1 MNRPRIHVAQPWL
14 AGNEKKYVNECLDS
28 GWIAAGRFVGEF
40 EKAFADFCGVK
51 HAICCANGTS
61 ALHAALMA
69 LGVGPGDEVL
79 VPTLTYVSTA
89 NAVHYCGATPVFVDS
104 EPFTMNIDPA
114 RVEAKITPRTKGIIP
129 VHLYGHPADMLPIE
143 DAMTRRGL
151 FVLEDAAEAHGAEY
165 EGKRAGSL
173 GNASMFSF
181 YGNKIITT
189 GEGGMVTT
197 SDSQLASKV
206 RMIAGQGMDPERRY
220 WFPIVGNNFRMTNL
234 QAAIGVAQ
242 LEQIDLHL
250 AKRRQVANWYRKHL
264 SDLEDMITLPAEAPW
279 AKHSFWMYTVLLS
292 ESHPLNRDEFME
304 ELDHSGIETRPVF
317 YPMHVMPP
325 YREPNGRYPIAESLS
340 KQGVNLPTHG
350 MLTEEDITYIAA
362 SIRETCV
369 RRPAAFA
376 SLT

>member
-40 EKAFADFCGVK
+40 EKAFAEFCGVK

-89 NAVHYCGATPVFVDS
+89 NAVRYCGATPVFVDS

-114 RVEAKITPRTKGIIP
+114 RVEAKITNRTKGIVP
-129 VHLYGHPADMLPIE
+129 VHLYGHPVDMQPIKDE
-143 DAMTRRGL
+143 MTRRGL

-165 EGKRAGSL
+165 QGKRAGSL
-173 GNASMFSF
+173 GTASIFSF

-197 SDSQLASKV
+197 SDSQLASRV
-206 RMIAGQGMDPERRY
+206 RMIAGQGMDPKRRY
-220 WFPIVGNNFRMTNL
+220 WFPMVGNNFRMTNV

-250 AKRRQVANWYRKHL
+250 AKRRQVAGWYKEHL
-264 SDLEDMITLPAEAPW
+264 SDLEDMITLPGEAPW
-279 AKHSFWMYTVLLS
+279 AKHAFWMYTVLVPGK
-292 ESHPLNRDEFME
+292 HPLGRDQFME

-325 YREPNGRYPIAESLS
+325 YREPDGRYPIAESLS

-350 MLTEEDITYIAA
+350 MLTEEDIVFIAS
-362 SIRETCV
+362 SIRKTCV
-369 RRPAAFA
+369 RRPAVLA
-376 SLT
+376 SLS